1 MNVTDLLQGAIL
13 GIMNF
18 NNSAMMG
25 RTLTEF
31 EALAYEQAFRT
42 YETIMRVH
50 RESLE
55 KLDES
60 ESPAD

>member
-1 MNVTDLLQGAIL
+1 MNIPELLQATL
-13 GIMNF
+13 VGIMNF

-42 YETIMRVH
+42 YEIIMRAY